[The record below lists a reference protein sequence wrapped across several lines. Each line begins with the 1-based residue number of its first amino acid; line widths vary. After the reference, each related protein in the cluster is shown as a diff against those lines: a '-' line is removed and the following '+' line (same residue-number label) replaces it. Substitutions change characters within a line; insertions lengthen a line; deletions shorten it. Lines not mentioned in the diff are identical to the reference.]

1 MSLQMWFY
9 LDRLGPSDQYRRGL
23 NDVVCGIQA
32 KRVNEIASNGT
43 QFITVCEF
51 EFVQRLSAAV
61 LHWICVFNLAI

>member
-9 LDRLGPSDQYRRGL
+9 LDRLGPSNQYRRGL

-32 KRVNEIASNGT
+32 KRVNEIASSGT
-43 QFITVCEF
+43 QFITVC

-61 LHWICVFNLAI
+61 LHWICKFNLAI